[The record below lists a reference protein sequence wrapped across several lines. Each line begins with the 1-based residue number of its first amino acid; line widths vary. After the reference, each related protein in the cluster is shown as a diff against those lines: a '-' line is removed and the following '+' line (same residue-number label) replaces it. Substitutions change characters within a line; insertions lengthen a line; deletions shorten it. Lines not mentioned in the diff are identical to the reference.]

1 MLKDNLVVLT
11 EEEYEALEA
20 RKPQVPAE
28 VIALVYEGI
37 DEVRDA
43 MAAVPLSGRMSD
55 ERQEVDRKA
64 LAGFRLAVQSYITC
78 VEALLEFSLLRDEL
92 GLPQPECDE
101 EASGSAPAPTPDFSA
116 MDPDNLSLEE
126 VQALRDWLDERGRLY
141 EGRATGE
148 EVLFHA
154 WFGEGGA
161 VGAGSGRTRE
171 AALLALCQKVAAKEA
186 S

>member
-11 EEEYEALEA
+11 EEEFAALEA

-28 VIALVYEGI
+28 VIEQAREALI
-37 DEVRDA
+37 DTGRIRVNAVRRREALEDLL
-43 MAAVPLSGRMSD
+43 AAVEAVP
-55 ERQEVDRKA
+55 EVA
-64 LAGFRLAVQSYITC
+64 A
-78 VEALLEFSLLRDEL
+78 
-92 GLPQPECDE
+92 
-101 EASGSAPAPTPDFSA
+101 PDFAS
-116 MDPDNLSLEE
+116 MSPDNLSLEE

-154 WFGEGGA
+154 WFGGGGA